1 MHRTFDHEVHEGG
14 RHARGRGH
22 REHREHHR
30 DFGPPWARHMR
41 EGWFGPP
48 RGGRRARR
56 GDVRTAVLALLEEKP
71 AHGYDLI
78 RELEERS
85 GGMWQPSPGS
95 VYPTLQMLEDQG
107 LVTGEESDGKR
118 VYSITDA
125 GRQDLAERRERSGG
139 AAPWDARG
147 DSPEGFGKLMGAMT
161 QLGGAVMQV
170 ARGGD
175 TAQIDRV
182 AEIVTDAR
190 KKVYALLAED

>member
-1 MHRTFDHEVHEGG
+1 
-14 RHARGRGH
+14 
-22 REHREHHR
+22 
-30 DFGPPWARHMR
+30 MR

-78 RELEERS
+78 RELDERS

-95 VYPTLQMLEDQG
+95 VYPTLQLLEDQG
-107 LVTGEESDGKR
+107 LVTSEESDGKR
-118 VYSITDA
+118 VYSITEQ
-125 GRQDLAERRERSGG
+125 GSSELAERKERSGG
-139 AAPWDARG
+139 AAPWDMKG

-175 TAQIDRV
+175 ATQIDRV

>member
-1 MHRTFDHEVHEGG
+1 MHRTFEHEGHEGG
-14 RHARGRGH
+14 GRGH
-22 REHREHHR
+22 GRGHREHHR

-95 VYPTLQMLEDQG
+95 VYPTLQLLEDQG

-125 GRQDLAERRERSGG
+125 GREELGQRRERSGG
-139 AAPWDARG
+139 AAPWEMKG
-147 DSPEGFGKLMGAMT
+147 DSPEGFGKLMGSMT

-175 TAQIDRV
+175 AGQIDRV
-182 AEIVTDAR
+182 AEIVSEAR